1 MRCTSYVV
9 LAGVLA
15 VTGSYT
21 AAYVVFI
28 FISLIGSLI
37 AWRIDD
43 TEKSQR
49 PAKKT
54 GAKK

>member
-15 VTGSYT
+15 LTGSYT

-49 PAKKT
+49 APKESKAK
-54 GAKK
+54 